1 MKNLVFNLSEISSNN
16 TQGQKNVAA
25 MSSCRGWCKIR
36 VFKVAKMS
44 SCRGWCKIQVHK
56 V

>member
-1 MKNLVFNLSEISSNN
+1 MKNLVFNLFENN
-16 TQGQKNVAA
+16 KNEEQQEKSVAA
-25 MSSCRGWCKIR
+25 LSSCRGWCKIR
-36 VFKVAKMS
+36 VFKVAKLS